1 MFFNFIIQNYNLRRN
16 KNIIVRDLGKI
27 NFEDCFDIQKELQNE
42 IIQIKLNNRKKNLS
56 KKTPNYLLVVEHDH
70 VYTLGRSGNKNNLLY
85 SNELLNKNKISYF
98 QTNRGGD
105 ITYHG
110 PGQIVLYPILDLENF
125 FTDIHKYLRLME
137 SSVINT
143 LKYINILSSRNPD
156 KTGVWLDVGNKNERK
171 ICAMG
176 VKVSRW
182 VTMHGLAL
190 NASNDLSYYEGIIP
204 CGLKNSKVTSIK
216 KEIGDLIYSYDLKKI
231 LVEKFGEC
239 FSAKLIKWVQLNFI
253 FIT

>member
-1 MFFNFIIQNYNLRRN
+1 MNKQIKFI
-16 KNIIVRDLGKI
+16 DLGTMDYKEAWDFQQ
-27 NFEDCFDIQKELQNE
+27 NLFDE
-42 IIQIKLNNRKKNLS
+42 IVQIKTENRKNNTNL
-56 KKTPNYLLVVEHDH
+56 KTPNYFLFVEHPH
-70 VYTLGRSGNKNNLLY
+70 VYTLGKSGNYSNLLIDE
-85 SNELLNKNKISYF
+85 NQLKNKNASFYKI
-98 QTNRGGD
+98 NRGGD

-143 LKYINILSSRNPD
+143 LNYINIVSSRNPD

-204 CGLKNSKVTSIK
+204 CGLKNSKVTSVK

-231 LVEKFGEC
+231 LVEKFSEC
-239 FSAKLIKWVQLNFI
+239 FSAKLIK
-253 FIT
+253 

>member
-1 MFFNFIIQNYNLRRN
+1 MSIN

-143 LKYINILSSRNPD
+143 LKYINILSSRNPN
-156 KTGVWLDVGNKNERK
+156 KTGVWLDVGNK
-171 ICAMG
+171 
-176 VKVSRW
+176 
-182 VTMHGLAL
+182 

-204 CGLKNSKVTSIK
+204 CGLKNSKVTSVK

-231 LVEKFGEC
+231 LVEKFSEC
-239 FSAKLIKWVQLNFI
+239 FSAKLIK
-253 FIT
+253 

>member
-42 IIQIKLNNRKKNLS
+42 IIQIKLNNRKKNSS

-204 CGLKNSKVTSIK
+204 CGLKNSKVTSVK

-231 LVEKFGEC
+231 LV
-239 FSAKLIKWVQLNFI
+239 
-253 FIT
+253 

>member
-1 MFFNFIIQNYNLRRN
+1 MFFNFIIQNCSLSKN
-16 KNIIVRDLGKI
+16 KNIIVKDLGKI
-27 NFEDCFDIQKELQNE
+27 NFEDCFDVQKELQNE

-56 KKTPNYLLVVEHDH
+56 KKTPNYLLAVEHDH

-85 SNELLNKNKISYF
+85 SNELLNKNKISFF

-143 LKYINILSSRNPD
+143 LKYINILSSRNPS

-190 NASNDLSYYEGIIP
+190 NVSNDLSYYEGIIP
-204 CGLKNSKVTSIK
+204 CGLKNSKVTSVK
-216 KEIGDLIYSYDLKKI
+216 KEVGDLIYSYDLKKI
-231 LVEKFGEC
+231 LIEKFIEC
-239 FSAKLIKWVQLNFI
+239 FNAKLIK
-253 FIT
+253 

>member
-1 MFFNFIIQNYNLRRN
+1 MSRN

-143 LKYINILSSRNPD
+143 LKYINIESSRSPD

-204 CGLKNSKVTSIK
+204 CGLKNSKVTSVK

-231 LVEKFGEC
+231 IIEKFCEC

-253 FIT
+253 FITQE

>member
-239 FSAKLIKWVQLNFI
+239 FSAKLIK
-253 FIT
+253 

>member
-1 MFFNFIIQNYNLRRN
+1 MSRN

-27 NFEDCFDIQKELQNE
+27 NFEDCLDIQKELQNE
-42 IIQIKLNNRKKNLS
+42 IIQIKLNNRKKNSS

-125 FTDIHKYLRLME
+125 FTDIHKYLRL
-137 SSVINT
+137 S
-143 LKYINILSSRNPD
+143 
-156 KTGVWLDVGNKNERK
+156 
-171 ICAMG
+171 
-176 VKVSRW
+176 
-182 VTMHGLAL
+182 
-190 NASNDLSYYEGIIP
+190 
-204 CGLKNSKVTSIK
+204 
-216 KEIGDLIYSYDLKKI
+216 LIHI
-231 LVEKFGEC
+231 
-239 FSAKLIKWVQLNFI
+239 
-253 FIT
+253 

>member
-1 MFFNFIIQNYNLRRN
+1 MSIN

-42 IIQIKLNNRKKNLS
+42 IIQIKLNNRKKNSS

-143 LKYINILSSRNPD
+143 LKYINILSSRNPN

-204 CGLKNSKVTSIK
+204 CGLKNSKVTSVK
-216 KEIGDLIYSYDLKKI
+216 KEIGDLIYSYDLKKNTSWKI
-231 LVEKFGEC
+231 
-239 FSAKLIKWVQLNFI
+239 
-253 FIT
+253 

>member
-1 MFFNFIIQNYNLRRN
+1 MSRN

-125 FTDIHKYLRLME
+125 FTDIHKYLRLLE

-143 LKYINILSSRNPD
+143 LKYINILSSRNPN

-204 CGLKNSKVTSIK
+204 CGLKTVSYTH
-216 KEIGDLIYSYDLKKI
+216 LTLPTIYS
-231 LVEKFGEC
+231 V
-239 FSAKLIKWVQLNFI
+239 
-253 FIT
+253 

>member
-1 MFFNFIIQNYNLRRN
+1 MSRN

-143 LKYINILSSRNPD
+143 LKYINIESSRSPD

-204 CGLKNSKVTSIK
+204 CGLKNSKVTSVK

-231 LVEKFGEC
+231 IIEKFCEC
-239 FSAKLIKWVQLNFI
+239 FSAKLIK
-253 FIT
+253 

>member
-143 LKYINILSSRNPD
+143 LNYINILSSRNPD

-204 CGLKNSKVTSIK
+204 CGLKNSKVTSVK

-231 LVEKFGEC
+231 LVEKFSEC
-239 FSAKLIKWVQLNFI
+239 FSAKLIK
-253 FIT
+253 

>member
-1 MFFNFIIQNYNLRRN
+1 MSRN
-16 KNIIVRDLGKI
+16 KNIIVKDLGKI

-42 IIQIKLNNRKKNLS
+42 IIQIKLNNRKKNSS

-143 LKYINILSSRNPD
+143 LKYINILSSRNPN

-239 FSAKLIKWVQLNFI
+239 FSAKLIK
-253 FIT
+253 

>member
-1 MFFNFIIQNYNLRRN
+1 MSRN

-143 LKYINILSSRNPD
+143 LKYINILSSRNPN

-204 CGLKNSKVTSIK
+204 CGLKNSKVTSVK

-231 LVEKFGEC
+231 LVEKFSEC
-239 FSAKLIKWVQLNFI
+239 FSSKLIK
-253 FIT
+253 

>member
-1 MFFNFIIQNYNLRRN
+1 MSRN

-143 LKYINILSSRNPD
+143 LKYINIESSRNPD

-204 CGLKNSKVTSIK
+204 CGLKNSKVTSVK

-231 LVEKFGEC
+231 IIEKFCEC
-239 FSAKLIKWVQLNFI
+239 FSAKLIK
-253 FIT
+253 

>member
-1 MFFNFIIQNYNLRRN
+1 MFFNFIIQNCSLSKN
-16 KNIIVRDLGKI
+16 KNIIVKDLGKI
-27 NFEDCFDIQKELQNE
+27 NFEDCFDVQKELQNE
-42 IIQIKLNNRKKNLS
+42 IIQIKLSNRKKNLS
-56 KKTPNYLLVVEHDH
+56 KKTPNYLLAVEHDH

-85 SNELLNKNKISYF
+85 SNELLNKNKISFF

-143 LKYINILSSRNPD
+143 LKFINILSSRNPS

-171 ICAMG
+171 YAP
-176 VKVSRW
+176 W
-182 VTMHGLAL
+182 V
-190 NASNDLSYYEGIIP
+190 
-204 CGLKNSKVTSIK
+204 
-216 KEIGDLIYSYDLKKI
+216 
-231 LVEKFGEC
+231 
-239 FSAKLIKWVQLNFI
+239 
-253 FIT
+253 

>member
-1 MFFNFIIQNYNLRRN
+1 MSIN

-143 LKYINILSSRNPD
+143 LKYINILSS
-156 KTGVWLDVGNKNERK
+156 
-171 ICAMG
+171 
-176 VKVSRW
+176 
-182 VTMHGLAL
+182 
-190 NASNDLSYYEGIIP
+190 
-204 CGLKNSKVTSIK
+204 
-216 KEIGDLIYSYDLKKI
+216 
-231 LVEKFGEC
+231 
-239 FSAKLIKWVQLNFI
+239 
-253 FIT
+253 

>member
-1 MFFNFIIQNYNLRRN
+1 MSRN

-204 CGLKNSKVTSIK
+204 CGLKNSKVTSVK

-231 LVEKFGEC
+231 IIEKFCEC
-239 FSAKLIKWVQLNFI
+239 FSAKLIK
-253 FIT
+253 